1 MSVRE
6 EIPEPVAAHPGTG
19 PTVLVGGWEHTAGCE
34 SIDELV
40 MEHLGTR
47 SPRVSIVPVA
57 STPRMLP
64 VAIDRAHRYWKTL
77 GGTVAVA
84 LPQGNDPRQAI
95 EALDGA
101 DIVVLTGGLA
111 DRIKPV
117 LLRTGVWDR
126 IVDRW
131 RRGSALVG
139 SSRGLIDLFEWRWAL
154 RVPKPLHLTQGL
166 GLFGG
171 YIGVPH
177 FDKYGLKKWGPRHGP
192 QLEERELGLLGLD
205 ERTALV
211 SGPDGFTVVGSG
223 DLTVVDGTTTR
234 VFSSGDHV
242 TLDRFMPRP
251 LA

>member
-1 MSVRE
+1 MTLL
-6 EIPEPVAAHPGTG
+6 EPSAG
-19 PTVLVGGWEHTAGCE
+19 PLDAPADAGPAVLLGGWEHTPGCE
-34 SIDELV
+34 SIDEMV

-64 VAIDRAHRYWKTL
+64 VAIERAHGYWKRL

-84 LPQGNDPRQAI
+84 LPRDTDPSPAI

-111 DRIKPV
+111 DRIIPV
-117 LLRTGVWDR
+117 LLQTGIWDR
-126 IVDRW
+126 IVERW

-154 RVPKPLHLTQGL
+154 RLPRPLRLTRGL

-171 YIGVPH
+171 YVAVPH
-177 FDKYGLKKWGPRHGP
+177 FDKYALKRWGPRLGP
-192 QLEERELGLLGLD
+192 ELHDRDLGLLGLD

-211 SGPDGFTVVGSG
+211 GDGTGFTVVGSG
-223 DLTVVDGTTTR
+223 MVTVVDDRTVVRYTP
-234 VFSSGDHV
+234 GDR
-242 TLDRFMPRP
+242 LDRARFATRHH
-251 LA
+251 

>member
-1 MSVRE
+1 MLRE
-6 EIPEPVAAHPGTG
+6 KTRGDAVAGPATG
-19 PTVLVGGWEHTAGCE
+19 PAVLIGGWEHTAGCE
-34 SIDELV
+34 SIDEMV

-64 VAIDRAHRYWKTL
+64 VAIDRAHRYWKAL

-84 LPQGNDPRQAI
+84 LPRGNDPRPALA
-95 EALDGA
+95 ALDGA

-111 DRIKPV
+111 DRIRPV

-126 IVDRW
+126 IVERW
-131 RRGSALVG
+131 QRGSALVG

-154 RVPKPLHLTQGL
+154 RPSKPFRLTQGL

-171 YIGVPH
+171 YVGVPH
-177 FDKYGLKKWGPRHGP
+177 FDKYGLKRWGPKRGP
-192 QLEERELGLLGLD
+192 ELLERGLGLLGLD

-211 SGPDGFTVVGSG
+211 GGAGGFTVVGSG
-223 DLTVVDGTTTR
+223 DVTLVDGAATR
-234 VFSSGDHV
+234 SFSAGDSIHLERFSS
-242 TLDRFMPRP
+242 RP

>member
-6 EIPEPVAAHPGTG
+6 EISEPLAAGPGTG

-34 SIDELV
+34 SIDEMV

-64 VAIDRAHRYWKTL
+64 VAIDRAHRYWKAL
-77 GGTVAVA
+77 GGTVAVS

-111 DRIKPV
+111 DRIRPV
-117 LLRTGVWDR
+117 LLRTGFWDR

-131 RRGSALVG
+131 QRGSALVG

-154 RVPKPLHLTQGL
+154 RMPRPLRLSQGL

-177 FDKYGLKKWGPRHGP
+177 FDKYALKKWGPRLGP
-192 QLEERELGLLGLD
+192 ELNDRGLGLLGLD

-211 SGPDGFTVVGSG
+211 GGPGCFTVVGSG
-223 DLTVVDGTTTR
+223 DLTLVDGHTTR
-234 VFSSGDHV
+234 VFSAGRHV
-242 TLDRFMPRP
+242 NLDRFVPRP
-251 LA
+251 VA